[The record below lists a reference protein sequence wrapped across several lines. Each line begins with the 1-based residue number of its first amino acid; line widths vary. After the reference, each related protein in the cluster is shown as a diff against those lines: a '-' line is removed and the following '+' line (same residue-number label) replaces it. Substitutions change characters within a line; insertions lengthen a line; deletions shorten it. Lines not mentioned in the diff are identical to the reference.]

1 MNIFLILFTN
11 AILYVILRISLV
23 RKFRTS
29 YSIYLKDAN
38 GNKQTLADT
47 IAFLIEQ
54 SELQDKKILYH
65 ANEVENQWL
74 AIEQIKLVTGA
85 DKYCTEKPT
94 PQIIKDARS
103 KLNR

>member
-1 MNIFLILFTN
+1 MIYVILTNIV
-11 AILYVILRISLV
+11 LYLILRISLV
-23 RKFRTS
+23 RKFKNS

-47 IAFLIEQ
+47 IAYLLEQ
-54 SELQDKKILYH
+54 TELQDKKILYL